1 MPQVN
6 VLQLSPEDQVLGYGE
21 LGNFS
26 VAGFEMVLNRLD
38 LASFVQNFCNSSRL
52 IKRCKN
58 VQITL
63 AMSQRTHYQTVAMNV
78 TSPQNRRLIP
88 ALPPT
93 LNTTC

>member
-58 VQITL
+58 VQIIV
-63 AMSQRTHYQTVAMNV
+63 AMSQSTHHQTAAMNV
-78 TSPQNRRLIP
+78 TSSLNRRLIRDEHFQH
-88 ALPPT
+88 
-93 LNTTC
+93 

>member
-1 MPQVN
+1 M
-6 VLQLSPEDQVLGYGE
+6 LQLSPEDQVLGYGE

-26 VAGFEMVLNRLD
+26 VAGFEMVLNRLE

-58 VQITL
+58 VQIIV
-63 AMSQRTHYQTVAMNV
+63 AMSQSTHHQTAAMNV
-78 TSPQNRRLIP
+78 TSSLNRRLIP